1 MELDK
6 FVAKTISMISKGV
19 HDAQS
24 ECSGYG
30 AIVNDAPG
38 SMHRDTGVYGSNC
51 SVLQSIE
58 FDVAITTEDT
68 SNGEG
73 KISVMGIGLGGGTQ
87 SKDTYTSRVKF
98 NVPVSFAQPE

>member
-6 FVAKTISMISKGV
+6 FVSKTLCMISKGV
-19 HDAQS
+19 HDAQK
-24 ECSGYG
+24 ECSEYG
-30 AIVNDAPG
+30 VIINDAP
-38 SMHRDTGVYGSNC
+38 SSLHKDNGVYGSNY
-51 SVLQSIE
+51 SILQKVE

-73 KISVMGIGLGGGTQ
+73 KISVLGIGVGGGTH

-98 NVPVSFAQPE
+98 NVPISFPREE